1 VGSEL
6 HIALVGSRA
15 YCFPPLNLLL
25 EVDLLVSGCEAV
37 IASQHDMPG
46 SSSSED
52 DDRVEH
58 LHFKLVLLGDQG
70 VGKTAIATRLT
81 TGEFNAQ

>member
-1 VGSEL
+1 
-6 HIALVGSRA
+6 
-15 YCFPPLNLLL
+15 
-25 EVDLLVSGCEAV
+25 
-37 IASQHDMPG
+37 MPG

-70 VGKTAIATRLT
+70 VGKTAIARRLT
-81 TGEFNAQ
+81 SGEFNAQ

>member
-1 VGSEL
+1 
-6 HIALVGSRA
+6 
-15 YCFPPLNLLL
+15 
-25 EVDLLVSGCEAV
+25 
-37 IASQHDMPG
+37 MPG

-70 VGKTAIATRLT
+70 VGKTAIAKRLAS
-81 TGEFNAQ
+81 GEFNAQ